1 MPYWLLILFVVI
13 LSIILLLV
21 SVSMMASN
29 LFERHAK
36 KEVNRLFNDT
46 ADKTEM
52 RIKKEDLTG
61 LPYPVRKWL
70 ENSQVIGKEIITSAR
85 LKQKGLMRTKKDGPW
100 IPAQSQQ
107 YFRVDEPGFVWKAKV
122 KMAPFLELS
131 GLDIYRE
138 GKGKMSIKMLSLFPI
153 VDATGPEMDHGTM
166 LRFLAEMQWF
176 PTAALNPY
184 IQWEPID
191 DNTAKATM
199 SYKGVTAFG
208 VFTFNDEG
216 ELVRFM
222 TKRYRE
228 VGGKFVLTDWGGIN
242 KQFKTFNGIRIPSKS
257 DIIWVEPTGEFN
269 WFQCEITDLEYN
281 KPYIFE

>member
-1 MPYWLLILFVVI
+1 M
-13 LSIILLLV
+13 ILLVIV
-21 SVSMMASN
+21 STTASI
-29 LFERHAK
+29 LFERNAK
-36 KEVNRLFNDT
+36 KEVNRLLYDIP
-46 ADKTEM
+46 DKTKM
-52 RIKKEDLTG
+52 RIEKEDLAG
-61 LPYPVRKWL
+61 LPDPVRKWL
-70 ENSQVIGKEIITSAR
+70 ENSQIIGKEIITTAR

-100 IPAQSQQ
+100 IPVQAQQ

-122 KMAPFLELS
+122 KMSPLLELS

-138 GKGKMSIKMLSLFPI
+138 GKGKMSIKMLSLFPV
-153 VDATGPEMDHGTM
+153 VDATGPEMDHSTM
-166 LRFLAEMQWF
+166 LRYLAEMQWF
-176 PTAALNPY
+176 PSAALNPY

-199 SYKGVTAFG
+199 TYNGVTASG

-228 VGGKFVLTDWGGIN
+228 LDGQFVLTDWGGIN
-242 KQFKTFNGIRIPSKS
+242 KQYKTFNGIRIPSKS